1 MGVSVGESTPSA
13 EATEALAAA
22 PDGAGGAGGRAPVP
36 LTTIGLPVFNGED
49 FLERALE
56 SLLAQD
62 YPNLQIIVADNG
74 STDRT
79 AQICRSFASRDGR
92 IDYHRSPVN
101 RGAAWNYNR
110 IVHFA
115 EGDYFKWAAHDDLC
129 APTFVSRCVAALE
142 AAGDAAVLA
151 YPRTA
156 VIDLDDQV
164 IGDFV
169 DDMDLREERP
179 CERLRHFLAAR
190 TEYHPVFGVIRTPV
204 LLETE
209 LIGRYA
215 GSDVVLLAQLALRGQ
230 FVEVPEPLFMR
241 RFHAGTS
248 VNANPGAKERAAW
261 FDPGR
266 RGVSLPIVEQ
276 TLRMV
281 SVIRSEPALERAE
294 RLRCLGVVG
303 RHLALP
309 RLRHMAGEVRAAAT
323 DRVRRRR

>member
-1 MGVSVGESTPSA
+1 MTGIAEESRNRSRDEVMEMNAGESPPAA
-13 EATEALAAA
+13 E
-22 PDGAGGAGGRAPVP
+22 GRAPAP

-79 AQICRSFASRDGR
+79 EQICRSFARRDSR

-142 AAGDAAVLA
+142 DAGDAAVLA
-151 YPRTA
+151 YPRTV

-164 IGDFV
+164 VGDFK
-169 DDMDLREERP
+169 DDMDLREELP
-179 CERLRHFLAAR
+179 HERLRHFLSVR
-190 TEYHPVFGVIRTPV
+190 TEYHPVFGVIRTPA
-204 LLETE
+204 LLETD

-241 RFHAGTS
+241 RFHARTS

-266 RGVSLPIVEQ
+266 RGPSLPILEQ
-276 TLRMV
+276 TLRMI
-281 SVIRSEPALERAE
+281 SAIRAEPGLARAE
-294 RLRCLGVVG
+294 RLRCLGAVG

-309 RLRHMAGEVRAAAT
+309 RLRHMAGEIRAAAA
-323 DRVRRRR
+323 DRIRRQ